1 MKQQLTL
8 FANKKGATISDCGKY
23 RYWLTR
29 IWNDS
34 KLKILWIMLNPSTA
48 DENEDDPTIRRC
60 IGFAKQWGYGGIC
73 VANLYAYRAT
83 DKTALS
89 KVTDPVGQ
97 DNRWYIDEYY
107 ESNMLIVL
115 AYGDPPPTVMKS
127 PVFKALGVC
136 HIYPNLIAELIS
148 FLFPLVFF
156 NRFCL
161 S

>member
-1 MKQQLTL
+1 
-8 FANKKGATISDCGKY
+8 
-23 RYWLTR
+23 
-29 IWNDS
+29 
-34 KLKILWIMLNPSTA
+34 MLNPSTA

-127 PVFKALGVC
+127 PVFKAFVNKDTYCLGFTKKGNPK
-136 HIYPNLIAELIS
+136 HPLYIPKNQKLIPFSL
-148 FLFPLVFF
+148 LQF
-156 NRFCL
+156 NPQTP
-161 S
+161 